1 MRIRI
6 RAPTMSG
13 REPDCRD
20 TSTRQQYKAA
30 KIYTMLG
37 QQVLLLRILDNKCNK
52 STRQP
57 TSPRGP
63 RARQPHP
70 ARIENPI
77 KPMHF
82 LADSAPRAPWGRAP
96 LLRPHPASGTAR
108 ATRFP
113 ALAIQDGSGPPRI
126 PKSARLRRTCRRPL
140 AQTAVHP
147 GGAHWHAS
155 RPHRGSSRRPERHY
169 RPPDV
174 ADDVAHHSAALVRA
188 ALSPPIGR

>member
-37 QQVLLLRILDNKCNK
+37 QQVLLLRNLGNKCNK

-57 TSPRGP
+57 ASPRGP
-63 RARQPHP
+63 RAPTAPRTDRKPHK
-70 ARIENPI
+70 

-113 ALAIQDGSGPPRI
+113 ALAIQDGSKER
-126 PKSARLRRTCRRPL
+126 S
-140 AQTAVHP
+140 TASNLPAAFGADGRAP
-147 GGAHWHAS
+147 GGRALACFPAAPWQQSATGAPLPPS
-155 RPHRGSSRRPERHY
+155 RCSG
-169 RPPDV
+169 
-174 ADDVAHHSAALVRA
+174 
-188 ALSPPIGR
+188 